1 MMMSTT
7 NFTPKSRLSRRD
19 FLKLLMVTGLVGLD
33 ALLVAESGNLYTRKV
48 EPYWLEVTEV
58 NLKLPRL
65 PKSFSGFRIAQISD
79 IHIGPWMSLE
89 RVQSIFKMA
98 LDQSPDLVALTG
110 DYVLAHRH
118 MGSYTSELNELV
130 VLLKDMTSNYLT
142 VSVQGNHDYWYNT
155 LEIQDALQRGGTR
168 LLMNSVH
175 TLERNGERLH
185 IAGVDDI
192 YEHHEDLEAVLAQ
205 IPEDGCAILLAH
217 EPDFADISAATGRF
231 DLQISGHSHGGQVV
245 LPIIGP
251 PILPYLGDK
260 YPSGFY
266 QVENMLQYTNRG
278 VGMSLPPVRFNCRPE
293 ITIFTLGSA

>member
-1 MMMSTT
+1 MSAT
-7 NFTPKSRLSRRD
+7 NSTPKSRLSRRD

-33 ALLVAESGNLYTRKV
+33 TLLVAESGSIYARRV
-48 EPYWLEVTEV
+48 EPYWLEVSKV
-58 NLKLPRL
+58 SLKLPRL
-65 PKSFSGFRIAQISD
+65 PKSFSGFRMVQISD
-79 IHIGPWMSLE
+79 IHIGSWMSLE
-89 RVQSIFKMA
+89 HVRSIFKIA
-98 LDQSPDLVALTG
+98 LEQSPDLVALTG

-118 MGSYTSELNELV
+118 MGSYANELNQLAD
-130 VLLKDMTSNYLT
+130 LLKDMTNNYLI

-192 YEHHEDLEAVLAQ
+192 YEHHEDLETVLAQ

-217 EPDFADISAATGRF
+217 EPDFADTSAATGRF

-251 PILPYLGDK
+251 PILPYLGEK
-260 YPSGFY
+260 YPSGLY
-266 QVENMLQYTNRG
+266 QVGNMLQYTNRG

-293 ITIFTLGSA
+293 MTIFTLESA